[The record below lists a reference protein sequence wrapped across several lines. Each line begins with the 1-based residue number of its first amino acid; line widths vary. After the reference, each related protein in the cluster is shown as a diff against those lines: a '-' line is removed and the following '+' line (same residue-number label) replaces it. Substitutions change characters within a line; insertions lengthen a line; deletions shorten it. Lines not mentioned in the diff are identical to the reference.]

1 MIEKLK
7 GTLLRLTKLF
17 ISIGFYVCSGA
28 GNLISSLMGK
38 KAPGTCVAV
47 HYHEVAPE
55 HRKRFARQMD
65 ILMRHAKP
73 LAADYRQP
81 LQPGQHHVVVT
92 IDDGLLSSIENAI
105 PELVQRRIP
114 VALFVLPGLLGTV
127 PRWDEFDTDSIGK
140 EIIATADRLRELPR
154 DLITVGSHTM
164 THPLLPSLSED
175 EARFQLFASRAELEK
190 LLNREITLFS
200 FPYGEFSEPLIQLC
214 REAGYQRVFTV
225 LPIPAFT
232 DSREFVTGRIAV
244 NPTDWGLEFRL
255 KILGAYRWLPAVFA
269 WKRKLWGSPFH
280 QHPKVSESKIHTRTA

>member
-17 ISIGFYVCSGA
+17 ISMGFYVCSGV

-47 HYHEVAPE
+47 HYHEVAPQ

-65 ILMRHAKP
+65 TLMRHAKP

-81 LQPGQHHVVVT
+81 LQPGQHHAVVT

-105 PELVQRRIP
+105 PELVRRRIP
-114 VALFVLPGLLGTV
+114 VAFFVLPGLLGTV
-127 PRWDEFDTDSIGK
+127 PRWAEFGTDSIGQ

-154 DLITVGSHTM
+154 DLITIGSHTL

-175 EARFQLFASRAELEK
+175 EAKFQLFASRAELEK

-232 DSREFVTGRIAV
+232 DPREFVTGRIAV

-269 WKRKLWGSPFH
+269 WKRKLLGSPYE

>member
-17 ISIGFYVCSGA
+17 ISMGFYVCSGV

-47 HYHEVAPE
+47 HYHEVASQ

-65 ILMRHAKP
+65 TLLRHAKP

-114 VALFVLPGLLGTV
+114 VVLFALPGLLGTV
-127 PRWDEFDTDSIGK
+127 PRWAEFGTDSIGK

-154 DLITVGSHTM
+154 DLITIGSHTM

-175 EARFQLFASRAELEK
+175 ESKFQLIASRAELEK

-200 FPYGEFSEPLIQLC
+200 FPYGEFSDPLIQLC

-225 LPIPAFT
+225 LPIPALT
-232 DSREFVTGRIAV
+232 DPREFVTGRIAV

-269 WKRKLWGSPFH
+269 WKRKLLGNPFH

>member
-7 GTLLRLTKLF
+7 GTLLRLAKLF
-17 ISIGFYVCSGA
+17 ISMGFYVCSGV
-28 GNLISSLMGK
+28 GNLISSLLGK

-65 ILMRHAKP
+65 TLMRHAKP

-81 LQPGQHHVVVT
+81 LQPGQHHAVVT

-114 VALFVLPGLLGTV
+114 VAFFVLPGLLGTV
-127 PRWDEFDTDSIGK
+127 PRWDEFGTDSIGK

-154 DLITVGSHTM
+154 DLITIGSHTM

-175 EARFQLFASRAELEK
+175 EAKFQLFASRAELEK
-190 LLNREITLFS
+190 LLNRDHALA
-200 FPYGEFSEPLIQLC
+200 PYGEFCESLFQLC
-214 REAGYQRVFTV
+214 REAGYERGFTV
-225 LPIPAFT
+225 LPIPALT
-232 DSREFVTGRIAV
+232 DPREFVTGRIAV

-269 WKRKLWGSPFH
+269 WKRKLLGSPYE